1 MKQNYFSNKLL
12 KLFYS
17 ELDLFQRLETE
28 YAISQD
34 IAIQNEWDEMSKEL
48 NEMSKLSYAPSQKSL
63 DSIITYSKL

>member
-34 IAIQNEWDEMSKEL
+34 ASIQKEWKNMSNQLKEI
-48 NEMSKLSYAPSQKSL
+48 SKLSYEPSKKSV
-63 DSIITYSKL
+63 DSIIAYSKM